1 MRHSSLPI
9 RSRLDAIKRFHSL
22 PRRGKGLF
30 PKLDIPSWFEEGA
43 GLDGVQP
50 DANDPSE
57 KLAGFRIVWAS
68 MRRNRF
74 LHRRFAAGLKIRNL
88 LALPLE
94 GEARCYDCCNTDWTE
109 ETTVSRD
116 NLFSK
121 GMYCGR
127 AEFVAEC
134 R

>member
-1 MRHSSLPI
+1 M
-9 RSRLDAIKRFHSL
+9 
-22 PRRGKGLF
+22 
-30 PKLDIPSWFEEGA
+30 
-43 GLDGVQP
+43 DGVQP